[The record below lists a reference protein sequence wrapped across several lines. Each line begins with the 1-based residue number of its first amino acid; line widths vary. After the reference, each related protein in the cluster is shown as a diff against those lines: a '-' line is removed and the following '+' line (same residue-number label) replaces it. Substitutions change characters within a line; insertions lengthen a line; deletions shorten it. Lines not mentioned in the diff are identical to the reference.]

1 MEEKAEL
8 LRTVLR
14 VVMMPLRTPSLVRD
28 LLAAFVVA
36 LLVSGFVT
44 TSLRVQIEAQQAQIV
59 ELRHQLAELRTAPQ
73 QFHALEEPDGIC
85 VEPEQQSLRP
95 ATTTTT
101 TGAATGTG
109 TALTDAQV
117 TQLLGFLNSARELA
131 DTFNPLQQ
139 QQQQQQQRRQSSP
152 PTGTGTKQERWT
164 TVLVAALILVVAVL
178 VIFTRFW

>member
-59 ELRHQLAELRTAPQ
+59 ELRHQLAELRTTPQ
-73 QFHALEEPDGIC
+73 QFHALEEGIC

-131 DTFNPLQQ
+131 DTLNPLQQ
-139 QQQQQQQRRQSSP
+139 QQQQQQRRQNSP